1 MKSLLKIIINY
12 ILGYLTINV
21 EGYFIER
28 FINMCRNKNI
38 LLWNIKRK
46 NSSFII
52 CKIGI
57 KEFKKIR
64 DIARKTK
71 CKITITSKKGI
82 PFIFEKYKKRKIFLL
97 MMCII
102 SGLLF
107 VLSQFVWNI
116 EVKITGDT
124 LNEDEII
131 NSLNENGLYIGEKK
145 SSIDVKEIINNV
157 RLKREDISWIGIE
170 IKGTNAIVEVVEA
183 EEKPEVVDENDYC
196 SIVSDKPGKILKV
209 IANNGT
215 AMVKPGD
222 IVKAGSLL
230 IAGWI
235 EGKYTGTRFVRADGK
250 IDALVWYTETASV
263 KLNEKK
269 IEKTGNTE
277 KKYALNINN
286 FRINLY
292 KKLSNFEKYDT
303 IYTAKKIKI
312 FSNFYIPV
320 ELIECNNFEI
330 KEENVNYSE
339 EEAKAEAKRRAEEK
353 LNDKVKDK
361 ENIRNVTV
369 NYTVEEDEVKA
380 EVTYE
385 VFENIGTNEKIVF

>member
-1 MKSLLKIIINY
+1 MLLKLIINY

-215 AMVKPGD
+215 SMVKPGD
-222 IVKAGSLL
+222 IVKEGSLL

-339 EEAKAEAKRRAEEK
+339 EEAKAEAKKRAEEK
-353 LNDKVKDK
+353 LNDNVKDK

>member
-1 MKSLLKIIINY
+1 MLLKLIINY

-222 IVKAGSLL
+222 IVKEGSLL

-235 EGKYTGTRFVRADGK
+235 EGKYTGTRFIRADGK
-250 IDALVWYTETASV
+250 IDALVWYTETGSV

>member
-1 MKSLLKIIINY
+1 MLLKLIINY

-64 DIARKTK
+64 DIAKKTK

-339 EEAKAEAKRRAEEK
+339 EEAKAEAKKRAEEK

>member
-1 MKSLLKIIINY
+1 MLLKLIINY

-64 DIARKTK
+64 DIAKKTK

-339 EEAKAEAKRRAEEK
+339 EEAKAEAKKRAEEK
-353 LNDKVKDK
+353 LNDNVKDK

>member
-1 MKSLLKIIINY
+1 MLLKLIINY

-64 DIARKTK
+64 DIAKKTK

-102 SGLLF
+102 GGLLF

-222 IVKAGSLL
+222 IVKEGSLL

>member
-1 MKSLLKIIINY
+1 MLLKLIINY

-64 DIARKTK
+64 DIAKKTK

-222 IVKAGSLL
+222 IVKEGSLL

-235 EGKYTGTRFVRADGK
+235 EGKYTGTRLVRADGK

-339 EEAKAEAKRRAEEK
+339 EEAKAKAKKRAEEK

>member
-1 MKSLLKIIINY
+1 MLLKLIINY

-64 DIARKTK
+64 DIAKKTK

-222 IVKAGSLL
+222 IVKEGSLL

-235 EGKYTGTRFVRADGK
+235 EGKYTGTRLVRADGK

-303 IYTAKKIKI
+303 IYTAKKIKM

>member
-1 MKSLLKIIINY
+1 
-12 ILGYLTINV
+12 
-21 EGYFIER
+21 
-28 FINMCRNKNI
+28 
-38 LLWNIKRK
+38 
-46 NSSFII
+46 
-52 CKIGI
+52 
-57 KEFKKIR
+57 
-64 DIARKTK
+64 
-71 CKITITSKKGI
+71 
-82 PFIFEKYKKRKIFLL
+82 

-222 IVKAGSLL
+222 IVKEGSLL

-250 IDALVWYTETASV
+250 IDALVWHTETASV

>member
-1 MKSLLKIIINY
+1 MLLKLIINY

-222 IVKAGSLL
+222 IVKEGSLL

-250 IDALVWYTETASV
+250 IDALVWHTETASV

>member
-1 MKSLLKIIINY
+1 MLLKLIINY

-339 EEAKAEAKRRAEEK
+339 EEAKAEAKKRAEEK

>member
-1 MKSLLKIIINY
+1 MLLKLIINY

-64 DIARKTK
+64 DIAKKTK

-102 SGLLF
+102 GGLLF

-196 SIVSDKPGKILKV
+196 SIVSDNPGKILKV

-222 IVKAGSLL
+222 IVKEGSLL

-250 IDALVWYTETASV
+250 IDALVWHTETASV

>member
-1 MKSLLKIIINY
+1 MLLKLIINY

-64 DIARKTK
+64 DIAKKTK

-102 SGLLF
+102 GGLLF

-222 IVKAGSLL
+222 IVKEGSLL

-250 IDALVWYTETASV
+250 IDALIWYTETASV

>member
-1 MKSLLKIIINY
+1 MLLKLIINY

-222 IVKAGSLL
+222 IVKEGSLL